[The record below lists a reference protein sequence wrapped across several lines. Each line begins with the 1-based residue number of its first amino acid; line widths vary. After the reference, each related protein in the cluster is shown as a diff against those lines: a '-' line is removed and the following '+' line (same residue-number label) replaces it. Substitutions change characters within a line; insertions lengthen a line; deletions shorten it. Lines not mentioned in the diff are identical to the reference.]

1 MFVCNLFVLRGFVV
15 VREDQVFYDFVSHL
29 CTMGFASC
37 LSRSREGIV
46 YVVKKP
52 YDLE

>member
-1 MFVCNLFVLRGFVV
+1 MCVCKQFV
-15 VREDQVFYDFVSHL
+15 YIYSFVSHL

-46 YVVKKP
+46 CVVRNP
-52 YDLE
+52 YDLEL